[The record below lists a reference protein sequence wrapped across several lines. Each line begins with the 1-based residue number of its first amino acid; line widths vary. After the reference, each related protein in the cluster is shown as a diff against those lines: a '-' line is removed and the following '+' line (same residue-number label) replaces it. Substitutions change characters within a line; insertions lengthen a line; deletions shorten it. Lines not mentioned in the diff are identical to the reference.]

1 MGYMASGKST
11 IGSMLASKLNFD
23 FVDFDNYIVE
33 KEGNSID
40 SIFSDKGELYFRKKE
55 NMYLKEVVNTFDNT
69 VISLGG
75 GTPCY
80 GDNLNTILSN
90 QNIISVYLKASVK
103 KLSNRLIEQRHSRP
117 LVKHLN
123 TYDEISEFVGKH
135 LFERQFYYNQAQVI
149 IDVENKVEEEIVL
162 SIVANLF

>member
-11 IGSMLASKLNFD
+11 IGSLLASKLNFD

-33 KEGNSID
+33 REGRSID
-40 SIFSDKGELYFRKKE
+40 GIFSNKGELYFRKKE
-55 NMYLKEVVNTFDNT
+55 NMYLKEVVNSFDNT

-103 KLSNRLIEQRHSRP
+103 TLSNRLIDQKDSRP
-117 LVKHLN
+117 VVKHLN
-123 TYDEISEFVGKH
+123 TFDEVREFVGKH
-135 LFERQFYYNQAQVI
+135 LFERQFYYNQAKI
-149 IDVENKVEEEIVL
+149 TIDTENKSEGKIVQ
-162 SIVANLF
+162 SIVATLF